1 MGSHHN
7 VRFVTSEAD
16 SSKNHRGKKMQKR
29 IEKDFE
35 AFLRGLTKLEPV
47 EFCGLARMMGVKMD
61 EVVDDKRTMRPLEKI
76 MEELMDKFL
85 ETTRRRQKEILKLL
99 KDARRGK

>member
-1 MGSHHN
+1 
-7 VRFVTSEAD
+7 
-16 SSKNHRGKKMQKR
+16 MQKR

-61 EVVDDKRTMRPLEKI
+61 EVVDDKRTTRPLEKI

>member
-1 MGSHHN
+1 
-7 VRFVTSEAD
+7 
-16 SSKNHRGKKMQKR
+16 MQKR

-47 EFCGLARMMGVKMD
+47 EFCGLARIMGIKMD
-61 EVVDDKRTMRPLEKI
+61 EVVDDKRTMQPLEKI

>member
-1 MGSHHN
+1 
-7 VRFVTSEAD
+7 
-16 SSKNHRGKKMQKR
+16 MQKR

-35 AFLRGLTKLEPV
+35 AFLRGMTKLEPV